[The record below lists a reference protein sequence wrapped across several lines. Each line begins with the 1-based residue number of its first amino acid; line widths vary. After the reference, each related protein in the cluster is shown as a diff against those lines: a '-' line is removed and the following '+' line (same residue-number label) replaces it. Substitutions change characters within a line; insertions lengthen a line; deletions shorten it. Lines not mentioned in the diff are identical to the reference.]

1 MCLLYSTCCVVTRSV
16 GSINGGEKKNYTGL
30 RTGHDWGREKRRNST
45 REISRRESLIS
56 WAVGEGWEKEN
67 SCSSGTAGG

>member
-16 GSINGGEKKNYTGL
+16 GSINGGGKNYTGL

>member
-1 MCLLYSTCCVVTRSV
+1 ME
-16 GSINGGEKKNYTGL
+16 GKKNYTGL